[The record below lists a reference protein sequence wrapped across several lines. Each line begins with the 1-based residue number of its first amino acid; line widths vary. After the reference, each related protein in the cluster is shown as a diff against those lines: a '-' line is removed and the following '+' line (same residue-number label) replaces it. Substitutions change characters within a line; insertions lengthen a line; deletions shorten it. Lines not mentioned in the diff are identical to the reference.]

1 MAKIDLKPVSGLPI
15 AYENDEIVT
24 KDISYKEKKVVTID
38 SIRSQ
43 LLNKELD
50 CPDIFYTKYKV
61 LDQNNIYRDKGV
73 KINIYT
79 MNPNL
84 AGIEFV
90 KTKVTRCKN
99 YPRIVEIL
107 FGAAIVLLQRYKSPK
122 DNVTYRVS
130 CKRGQKVIVP
140 SGYAMVIVNTR
151 QNNPLIFAEY
161 LSINARCRVV
171 LDDNSGIAYYVI
183 RKNAKQEVV
192 RNPNYKIV
200 NEPKRIDMEK
210 FVQSC
215 GITLKTPVIKQV
227 IRKYE
232 KFDWLFKENSISF

>member
-15 AYENDEIVT
+15 VYENDQIVT
-24 KDISYKEKKVVTID
+24 KDISFKEKKVVTID

-50 CPDIFYTKYKV
+50 CPNIFYTKYKV
-61 LDQNNIYRDKGV
+61 LDQNNIYNEKGI
-73 KINIYT
+73 KINVYT
-79 MNPNL
+79 VKPNL

-107 FGAAIVLLQRYKSPK
+107 YGGAILLLQRYRSPK
-122 DNVTYRVS
+122 DNIIYKVVA
-130 CKRGQKVIVP
+130 KKGQKIIVP
-140 SGYAMVIVNTR
+140 PSYDMVVVNTR
-151 QNNPLIFAEY
+151 QNSTLIFAEY
-161 LSINARCRVV
+161 LSTKAISRVV

-200 NEPKRIDMEK
+200 NEPEKIDMEK
-210 FVQSC
+210 IIQTF
-215 GITLKTPVIKQV
+215 GITPKTPVIKQI

-232 KFDWLFKENSISF
+232 RFDWLFKENSISF